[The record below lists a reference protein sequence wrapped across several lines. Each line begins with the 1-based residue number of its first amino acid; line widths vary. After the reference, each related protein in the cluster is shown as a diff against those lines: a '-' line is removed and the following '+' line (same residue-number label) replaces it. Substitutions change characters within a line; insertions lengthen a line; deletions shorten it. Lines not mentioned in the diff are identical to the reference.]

1 MTGFAG
7 CGPPTG
13 FSQPPRPTGPFSWDS
28 IRSRGPN
35 SFRRRGCH
43 PNVSFLYC
51 WYCMIDVGRRI
62 GAKDMACRMMTR
74 AACVTNYR
82 KRSITYYSSALFPG
96 RSGSEHCA
104 SCIGKQP
111 PPLSKLT
118 PSLIGGMAQGNVSP
132 KMIASVLILSWSCYA
147 GSSGKKG
154 IIGHLIVVSEQLMTS
169 CLVSRMRLFLGT
181 RQVTNIWC

>member
-1 MTGFAG
+1 
-7 CGPPTG
+7 
-13 FSQPPRPTGPFSWDS
+13 
-28 IRSRGPN
+28 
-35 SFRRRGCH
+35 
-43 PNVSFLYC
+43 
-51 WYCMIDVGRRI
+51 MIDVGRRI

-82 KRSITYYSSALFPG
+82 KRSITYYSSALFQG

-132 KMIASVLILSWSCYA
+132 KMIASVLILLWSCVTFQKFTKLNHALKYFFKTF
-147 GSSGKKG
+147 SSLSSFNPNPNSFPEIFTVP
-154 IIGHLIVVSEQLMTS
+154 IIVPSFLLLFPPTVPLP
-169 CLVSRMRLFLGT
+169 LFL
-181 RQVTNIWC
+181 RHRPIPRR

>member
-1 MTGFAG
+1 
-7 CGPPTG
+7 
-13 FSQPPRPTGPFSWDS
+13 
-28 IRSRGPN
+28 
-35 SFRRRGCH
+35 
-43 PNVSFLYC
+43 
-51 WYCMIDVGRRI
+51 MIDVGRRI

-82 KRSITYYSSALFPG
+82 KRSITYYSSALFQG

-118 PSLIGGMAQGNVSP
+118 PSLIGGMAQENVSP

-154 IIGHLIVVSEQLMTS
+154 IIGHLIIVSTVNDFLSCVADEVVSWYQAGYKH
-169 CLVSRMRLFLGT
+169 LVLVVGALGRLTCRLT
-181 RQVTNIWC
+181 ITV